1 MCQTENYIFME
12 YIRIYMKTN
21 IKNNSK
27 KISTNL
33 AESDYI
39 SINKLIEKG
48 KYLNHSDFFR
58 DAIRY
63 RLENLK
69 KY

>member
-1 MCQTENYIFME
+1 MYIE
-12 YIRIYMKTN
+12 TD
-21 IKNNSK
+21 IKNKSK

-33 AESDYI
+33 VKSDYI

-58 DAIRY
+58 DAIRF

-69 KY
+69 